1 MPARVQDLFT
11 ITDPDTGLQ
20 FTDALYFELDEYPP
34 ADLEQQKQARFDAW
48 KAILDATPVEE

>member
-1 MPARVQDLFT
+1 MQDLFT
-11 ITDPDTGLQ
+11 MTDPDTGLQ